1 MLSTVRPRPDVAVFL
16 QLKQHLLRKGSAAP
30 SALVDADRPRTG
42 RTTGYEDA
50 IIGAM
55 ERESWISSWDLS
67 RELRLFPRRILEVL
81 LDHH

>member
-16 QLKQHLLRKGSAAP
+16 RLEEHLLRKGSSIP
-30 SALVDADRPRTG
+30 TALVDAGRPRTG
-42 RTTGYEDA
+42 RTTGYEVA

-67 RELRLFPRRILEVL
+67 GELRLFPRRILEVL

>member
-1 MLSTVRPRPDVAVFL
+1 MLSTVRPRPDAAVFL
-16 QLKQHLLRKGSAAP
+16 RLEQRLLTRGSATP
-30 SALVDADRPRTG
+30 TALVDADRPRTG

-55 ERESWISSWDLS
+55 KRKSWISSWDFS

-81 LDHH
+81 LDLH